1 MTRSTRLPALC
12 LLFTPLLALCLSGCA
27 PVLVGASA
35 ASAFS
40 VSEDRRSSGAQLDDQ
55 SIEWRASSR
64 LGERFG
70 SKVHVNVTSYNRAA
84 LLTGEVPDERTRGEV
99 DSLVRA
105 LPSVHGIT
113 NELVVSEPTSLGS
126 RTSDSFV
133 TSKIKTRF
141 LDASRFNALQ
151 VKVVTEAGVVYLLGV
166 VTEKEAEDAVEIART
181 TGGVRKVVK
190 MFEYC
195 KLSDEICRPPQP
207 TPPAKA
213 GRPVQ

>member
-1 MTRSTRLPALC
+1 MRTLAALAALLPALW
-12 LLFTPLLALCLSGCA
+12 LAGCA
-27 PVLVGASA
+27 PVLVGAGA
-35 ASAFS
+35 AGALSM
-40 VSEDRRSSGAQLDDQ
+40 SEDRRSSGAQLDDQ

-64 LGERFG
+64 IGDRFG

-99 DSLVRA
+99 ESLVRGV
-105 LPSVHGIT
+105 PSVQGIT
-113 NELVVSEPTSLGS
+113 NEMVVAEPTSLGS
-126 RTSDSFV
+126 RTTDSFI

-141 LDASRFNALQ
+141 LDAGKFNALH

-166 VTEKEAEDAVEIART
+166 VTEKEADDAVEIART

-195 KLSDEICRPPQP
+195 KPNDEACRVAPPS
-207 TPPAKA
+207 PPAPKSL
-213 GRPVQ
+213 RPAS

>member
-1 MTRSTRLPALC
+1 MRRLAGLLALLPALS
-12 LLFTPLLALCLSGCA
+12 LPGCA
-27 PVLVGASA
+27 PVLVGAGA
-35 ASAFS
+35 ASALS

-55 SIEWRASSR
+55 SIEWRAASR
-64 LGERFG
+64 IGERFG

-99 DSLVRA
+99 DSLVRGV
-105 LPSVHGIT
+105 PSVHGTT
-113 NELVVSEPTSLGS
+113 NELVVAEPTSLGS
-126 RTSDSFV
+126 RTTDSFI

-141 LDASRFNALQ
+141 LDAGKFNAMQ

-166 VTEKEAEDAVEIART
+166 VTETESGDAVEMART

-190 MFEYC
+190 MFELC
-195 KLSDEICRPPQP
+195 KPSDEVCRPAAPKS
-207 TPPAKA
+207 PPKA